1 MCRNRQARNP
11 FREGRCDFQRKP
23 TTQETMYALSAFLA
37 SMAATLAAQAPVP
50 PDQPNEAV
58 LEEGSMDRAMAVWLR
73 LSRAALPRDAAQV
86 RIEQHIILRIAPMPG
101 AARQNLTALAPPPPP
116 PVQMV
121 ERRMGDC
128 IAMNAI
134 AGGQP
139 QGRSRLLLFLRDR
152 RMVAANLEKTC
163 SARDFYSGFYV
174 DSPNADGRLC
184 VDRDRILA
192 RSGARCRIAGFR
204 QLLERD

>member
-1 MCRNRQARNP
+1 
-11 FREGRCDFQRKP
+11 
-23 TTQETMYALSAFLA
+23 MYALSAFLA

-50 PDQPNEAV
+50 SDQPNEAV
-58 LEEGSMDRAMAVWLR
+58 LEEGSMDRAMAAWLR